1 MLTTLEKAKA
11 LKEFR
16 GLRVALTSGALK
28 TLEKAKSLK
37 RFRELR
43 VLLNAHSADVA
54 AKIIEYEAQQVE
66 DARKIEDEKQA
77 AIAAKEKA
85 AKDRQDAL
93 ESTQEWKVL
102 ASVADIEKVKQSLE
116 TMNRITMNYSKGK
129 AISKDDSKAYDA
141 AQYSLYQVSQGLESI
156 GWSGVGLLGIRK
168 ASYKKNKPFFLGDV
182 LNMENVAGKES
193 EQPRDK
199 DFAPLL
205 NSIINGDVSAF
216 DDSTK
221 LTELVDATKES
232 GGDDMPD
239 ENKGL
244 FIEAIYA
251 AGVQVLIGKGFQLVD

>member
-1 MLTTLEKAKA
+1 MNRREQMRLVDEGIAILEQ
-11 LKEFR
+11 LN
-16 GLRVALTSGALK
+16 SGAMSRKAEMSAVDRMLEIV
-28 TLEKAKSLK
+28 TLLS
-37 RFRELR
+37 
-43 VLLNAHSADVA
+43 AHAADVA
-54 AKIIEYEAQQVE
+54 AKNAEYEAQQAE

-156 GWSGVGLLGIRK
+156 GWNGVGLLGIRK

-199 DFAPLL
+199 DYTQLL
-205 NSIINGDVSAF
+205 DGIALGDINVF

-232 GGDDMPD
+232 GGDDMAGD
-239 ENKGL
+239 TKGL

-251 AGVQVLIGKGFQLVD
+251 AGIQQLEGWGHELVN